1 LRKRL
6 ADERDV
12 PAYVIFPDTT
22 LRSMARDLP
31 RNATEM
37 RAIAGVGDKKL
48 IDYGDAFLA
57 AIGAYAAQA
66 GQISE

>member
-1 LRKRL
+1 
-6 ADERDV
+6 
-12 PAYVIFPDTT
+12 
-22 LRSMARDLP
+22 MARDLP